1 MSRNSEESSKKKSRS
16 KNTDT
21 PKKPSA
27 HDNSAEEH
35 NVILNNVA
43 NEVKL
48 IVYYSKLDKDPP
60 AYSDNFWKME
70 IITVGVITV

>member
-48 IVYYSKLDKDPP
+48 IVYYSKLDKDAPHTV
-60 AYSDNFWKME
+60 
-70 IITVGVITV
+70 ITFGKWRLVITV